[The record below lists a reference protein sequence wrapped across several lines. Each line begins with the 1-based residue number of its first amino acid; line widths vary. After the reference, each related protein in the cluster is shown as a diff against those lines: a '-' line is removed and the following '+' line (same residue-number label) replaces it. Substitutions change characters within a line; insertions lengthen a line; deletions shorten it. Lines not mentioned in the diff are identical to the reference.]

1 MKTFSKKTKKEPFVV
16 IGAIDEPLWY
26 KLKCVCAQ
34 DPNDVVNRF
43 PVKNCLFC
51 KFTEQ
56 EKSIPK
62 EPFEIKNI
70 KGNIQKINKIKLV
83 RGPKYEDVMGWIF

>member
-1 MKTFSKKTKKEPFVV
+1 MMKSFNKKPKKEPFVV

-34 DPNDVVNRF
+34 DPNDMLNRY
-43 PVKNCLFC
+43 PIKNCLFC

-56 EKSIPK
+56 EKSIPRK
-62 EPFEIKNI
+62 SFTRTRRGKTEE
-70 KGNIQKINKIKLV
+70 INKITIV
-83 RGPKYEDVMGWIF
+83 RGKKYQDVIGWVY

>member
-56 EKSIPK
+56 EKSKTKK
-62 EPFEIKNI
+62 EICFE
-70 KGNIQKINKIKLV
+70 
-83 RGPKYEDVMGWIF
+83 DS